1 MPGMKH
7 YRVVGRKIP
16 TEKEPSPQIFAMKL
30 FAPNE
35 VVAKSRFWYFVHT
48 KSKMKKTTGEIL
60 DCNQLTEKNSRT
72 VKNYGILLK
81 YDSRSGTH
89 NMYKEFR
96 DITLCGAVD
105 QLYAEMA
112 GRHRSRFRSIQI
124 ISTGIVKAADVK
136 RTNTKQ
142 FVNSKIKFPLQHRI
156 LRDPSKTTRSIYKAT
171 RPTTFFG

>member
-1 MPGMKH
+1 MPGMKQ

-16 TEKEPSPQIFAMKL
+16 TEKEPDPQIFAMKL
-30 FAPNE
+30 FAPNQ

-60 DCNQLTEKNSRT
+60 DINELTEKNSRI

-96 DITLCGAVD
+96 DTTLCGAVD
-105 QLYAEMA
+105 QLYSEMA

-124 ISTGIVKAADVK
+124 ISTGIVKAADCK
-136 RTNTKQ
+136 RPNVTQ
-142 FVNSKIKFPLQHRI
+142 FHNSKIKFPLQHRI
-156 LRDPSKTTRSIYKAT
+156 LRDPSKRTRSIYKAS
-171 RPTTFFG
+171 RPTTFFN